1 LIADADKLRLFD
13 EIVEENRTRLRIIS
27 RANGGANNYS
37 DLEQEIL
44 LALWNSLDG
53 YQGRSNHRTWFYAVA
68 TNTVNNHLRRQRRRI
83 RETAMTG
90 AKEPVTCD
98 YDQNRDPMAI
108 LGEFM
113 QSLSVID
120 RMVLFLYMGKA
131 PNGEIAAT
139 IGIDEGSLR
148 VKLSRIRKRFES
160 RYVGR

>member
-1 LIADADKLRLFD
+1 MIADAEKRRLFD
-13 EIVEENRTRLRIIS
+13 QILEANKARLRLIS
-27 RANGGANNYS
+27 RSNAGANNYP

-68 TNTVNNHLRRQRRRI
+68 SNTVGNYNRRQRRRI
-83 RETAMTG
+83 RETAIMD

-98 YDQNRDPMAI
+98 HDQNRDPMAI
-108 LGEFM
+108 LEEFT
-113 QSLSVID
+113 QSLSETD
-120 RMVLFLYMGKA
+120 RMVLMMYLGNI

-148 VKLSRIRKRFES
+148 VKLSRIRKQFES
-160 RYVGR
+160 RYVGS